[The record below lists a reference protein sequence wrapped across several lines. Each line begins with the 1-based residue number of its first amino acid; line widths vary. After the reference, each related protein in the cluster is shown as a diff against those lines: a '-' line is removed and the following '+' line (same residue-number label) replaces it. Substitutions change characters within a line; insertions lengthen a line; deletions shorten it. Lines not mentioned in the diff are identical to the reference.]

1 MGGKAGRENCFKFA
15 EKVPPKAGHFLVFFD
30 GTCLNTTSSSAL
42 REHDVLVSSSVD
54 MGYRSVS
61 ACVSMVATMDGKAG
75 RENCCTLA
83 EKALPKVGQTKY

>member
-30 GTCLNTTSSSAL
+30 GTCFNTTSSSAL

-54 MGYRSVS
+54 MG
-61 ACVSMVATMDGKAG
+61 
-75 RENCCTLA
+75 
-83 EKALPKVGQTKY
+83 